1 MDLAQ
6 LAAELRPDIQDNS
19 KSIDALLPKQQTTR
33 SYGTIETKPE
43 KLTCSLERF
52 QFGDQGGKML
62 LVHYIRWWAGDPQQ
76 KTATQEQLVQFAHEY
91 LVSNSNISFRDIKTV
106 KIISVNRRQVI
117 YQWDI
122 EEWFKLNFNNKK
134 PEFKLPMTFIF
145 KYKEFI
151 PSFISARIPET
162 DLRNYISSRF
172 MKWLDYGNRI
182 KVLQTGEFQFV
193 KKLVSALFDY
203 IVDMQRGEI
212 RVTLKQSV
220 LVAGFVAATYKSNKD
235 KFNNRDS
242 KRISKGVNSLM
253 GFSKLMK

>member
-6 LAAELRPDIQDNS
+6 LAAALRPDIQDNS
-19 KSIDALLPKQQTTR
+19 KPIDALLPQQQPTR
-33 SYGTIETKPE
+33 SYAAIETKPE
-43 KLTCSLERF
+43 KLTCALERF

-62 LVHYIRWWAGDPQQ
+62 LVHYVKWWFGDPQQ
-76 KTATQEQLVQFAHEY
+76 KTASQEQLVQFAHEY
-91 LVSNSNISFRDIKTV
+91 LLNNSNLSLKDTKTV
-106 KIISVNRRQVI
+106 KIISVNKRQVI

-134 PEFKLPMTFIF
+134 PEFRLPMTFAF

-151 PSFISARIPET
+151 PSFISARIPEV
-162 DLRNYISSRF
+162 DLRNYTTSRF
-172 MKWLDYGNRI
+172 KKWLDYGNRI
-182 KVLQTGEFQFV
+182 KMLQTGEFKFV

-203 IVDMQRGEI
+203 VIDMQKGEI

-235 KFNNRDS
+235 KFNKRDS
-242 KRISKGVNSLM
+242 KKLSKGVESLM
-253 GFSKLMK
+253 GFAKLMK